1 MANSTTLTVALR
13 FQAQNRE
20 LLHGVNSSRSALSRF
35 TRGVKSEFAAL
46 KSAAQSFAGQLAQI
60 GLAVSAFQTLRQSS
74 GLDRDLTKI
83 GLSAN
88 SSAAEVLMLRREL
101 HAMAKQTGREVD
113 DLKKGFESLV
123 QSGQSWSEALE
134 TTRAVNMGS
143 AVTGANEQTLASGL
157 SVGAQAFQFDLAKPG
172 QALALL
178 DKMTV
183 AGRLGNAELENLSDV
198 FARVGVNAQSA
209 GMSFDK
215 TLAFIE
221 ALSLI
226 ERQPERLATLADST
240 LRLFNNLDYAKE
252 AAKATGV
259 NFFNKD
265 GTRRD
270 ALAVLND
277 IRAAY
282 GKLKTDIERAK
293 FIDNAFGKADL
304 DTQKGLKTL
313 LSGDFLQKIA
323 DFNASIGNAGGTLA
337 RDLPKAIDNATD
349 QVSRLKATLGE
360 AADAFAKPI
369 NEALTKTIKY
379 GLDSK
384 ENGGL
389 GLTGNDLIVGGG
401 LGALGALLTARYGG
415 KALAA
420 LGGKLSGIGGG
431 VAVGKALEEV
441 AGVTPVF
448 VTNWPGA
455 GSTATDA
462 LVEGTTAGTVLKSL
476 LSKARG
482 LFNKPFAGSLL
493 GMSLGELTTTGAA
506 GLGISGVLAALF
518 AGGGF
523 MIGKDLNQEWQGTPF
538 MDFLDTSVAKPIAE
552 ILDSV
557 MGNEVNVAVKRG
569 NVPPSNSATP
579 DANAP
584 VRRENALRSK
594 PAIETATPDANAAA
608 PSDFGQAAKTMF
620 ETLAAKVDALG
631 QAIDHLMH
639 EPVPVAVT
647 VDVKGG
653 NIVAEVNKA
662 NSREAKRY

>member
-1 MANSTTLTVALR
+1 MANNTLTVALR
-13 FQAQNRE
+13 FQAQNRD
-20 LLHGVNSSRSALSRF
+20 LLHGLNSSRSAMSRF

-83 GLSAN
+83 GLSADA
-88 SSAAEVLMLRREL
+88 SAAQVLLLRREL
-101 HAMAKQTGREVD
+101 HAMAKETGREVD

-123 QSGQSWSEALE
+123 QSGQSWAEALE
-134 TTRAVNMGS
+134 TTRAINRGS
-143 AVTGANEQTLASGL
+143 AVTGADERTLAAGL
-157 SVGAQAFQFDLAKPG
+157 SVGAQAFQFDLGKPG

-209 GMSFDK
+209 GLSFDK

-221 ALSLI
+221 ALSLV
-226 ERQPERLATLADST
+226 ERSPERLATLADST
-240 LRLFNNLDYAKE
+240 LRLFNNLDYARE
-252 AAKATGV
+252 ASKATGV
-259 NFFNKD
+259 KFFNKD

-270 ALAVLND
+270 ALAVFND
-277 IRAAY
+277 LKTAY
-282 GKLKTDIERAK
+282 GKLKTDIDRAK
-293 FIDNAFGKADL
+293 FIDSAFGKADL

-323 DFNASIGNAGGTLA
+323 EFEARIANAAGTLQNN
-337 RDLPKAIDNATD
+337 LSKAIDNATD
-349 QVSRLKATLGE
+349 QVGRLKATLGE

-369 NEALTKTIKY
+369 NEALTKTIKF

-384 ENGGL
+384 EKGGL

-401 LGALGALLTARYGG
+401 LGALGALLAARYGG

-420 LGGKLSGIGGG
+420 LGGKLSGLGGG

-462 LVEGTTAGTVLKSL
+462 LLEGTTAGAVLKSFL
-476 LSKARG
+476 GKARE

-493 GMSLGELTTTGAA
+493 GMSLGEVVGTGAV
-506 GLGISGVLAALF
+506 GLGISGALAALF
-518 AGGGF
+518 AGGGYMF
-523 MIGKDLNQEWQGTPF
+523 GKDLNQEWQGTPL
-538 MDFLDTSVAKPIAE
+538 MDFLDSAIAKPIADA
-552 ILDSV
+552 IDTVL
-557 MGNEVNVAVKRG
+557 GKEVN
-569 NVPPSNSATP
+569 
-579 DANAP
+579 
-584 VRRENALRSK
+584 
-594 PAIETATPDANAAA
+594 
-608 PSDFGQAAKTMF
+608 
-620 ETLAAKVDALG
+620 
-631 QAIDHLMH
+631 
-639 EPVPVAVT
+639 VAVT
-647 VDVKGG
+647 VDVKNG